1 MQWQFPS
8 KYNRVTALLVSLTR
22 TIEFHIN
29 ATYTGE
35 VPVASHTVVKRPA
48 SVRTALP
55 GIGIVMLGGAGEKKK
70 WNKNEFN
77 NIQ

>member
-1 MQWQFPS
+1 M
-8 KYNRVTALLVSLTR
+8 
-22 TIEFHIN
+22 
-29 ATYTGE
+29 
-35 VPVASHTVVKRPA
+35 ASHTVVKRPA